1 MSFGLVWNAIFSEIV
16 GIAFCGF
23 FMQENRVFWPYFD
36 FGLPSIFARKIQENS
51 GAGGRASGMALQIS
65 PEVQN
70 TLGEVRRDL

>member
-1 MSFGLVWNAIFSEIV
+1 
-16 GIAFCGF
+16 
-23 FMQENRVFWPYFD
+23 MQENSVFWPYFD

-70 TLGEVRRDL
+70 TLGEVRRDLQGPGEIWSGFNILQK